1 MSTTPV
7 THTPASKKHGRT
19 VLLVLTALAV
29 VIALVATGG
38 SFAYAKQFEGKALPG
53 TTIAGVDV
61 AGKTTE
67 QIRTIVQKET
77 TGVTV
82 TVDANGERT
91 TVPLEEIGGR
101 IDVDKTVEKALS
113 RESSIPSVVSA
124 ALSGKHDVTP
134 VVTVDEEKARAYAES
149 LVPENEVE
157 PVDAEI
163 VQDDDTKEFSV
174 VESKA
179 GKGVDPANFVKDV
192 KKHAPELKDFTV
204 TQEFTTIEPKLN
216 TEAAQVTLDK
226 LETMLKSSLVV
237 TGPEN
242 KTFEVKRKDR
252 LRFVSI
258 TPNDKGDNF
267 EISIDQEKVDTY
279 VGKIADKV
287 ATTKKDGIVEV
298 AEDGSRTEVSPG
310 KDGVKVT
317 NQKDITEKLTH
328 ALSAG
333 ENLDIAMTTEVEKAE
348 VKEKK
353 VEKAPVDPEKVPSEL
368 PSYAPAEAHNG
379 EKWIDINLANKT
391 VTAYVG
397 DKAVWGPVSVVDGG
411 KGTETPTGEYEI
423 WHRTE
428 VQNMGCTPRYDYCTK
443 GVKYNQFFHKGYA
456 LHSAPWRSSFGYSGS
471 HGCINM
477 RVKDAKWLFEWASL
491 GTKVVSHR

>member
-1 MSTTPV
+1 MSNIPV
-7 THTPASKKHGRT
+7 THVRAPKKRGRT
-19 VLLVLTALAV
+19 LLLLVAIAV
-29 VIALVATGG
+29 VIALVVTGG

-53 TTIAGVDV
+53 TTVSGADV
-61 AGKTTE
+61 SGKTAE
-67 QIRTIVQKET
+67 EIRSIVEKDT
-77 TGVTV
+77 SGVKVTV
-82 TVDANGERT
+82 EAGGERT
-91 TVPLEEIGGR
+91 TVPLEEVGAR

-157 PVDAEI
+157 PVNAEI
-163 VQDDDTKEFSV
+163 VQDDETKEFSV
-174 VESKA
+174 VESKP
-179 GKGVDPANFVKDV
+179 GKGVDPSEFVASV
-192 KKHAPELKDFTV
+192 KKNAPELKDFTV
-204 TQEFTTIEPKLN
+204 NQEFTSIEPQLDTAKAN
-216 TEAAQVTLDK
+216 EAIEA
-226 LETMLKSSLVV
+226 LEGMLKSSMVV
-237 TGPEN
+237 TGPED

-252 LRFVSI
+252 LRFISI

-267 EISIDQEKVDTY
+267 EINIDQEKVDTY
-279 VGKIADKV
+279 VGKIVDKV
-287 ATTKKDGIVEV
+287 ATAKKDGIVEV

-317 NQKDITEKLTH
+317 NQMDITEKLTH

-353 VEKAPVDPEKVPSEL
+353 VKKAPVDPEKVPSEL
-368 PSYAPAEAHNG
+368 PSYAPAEARNG

-411 KGTETPTGEYEI
+411 EGTETPTGEYEV

>member
-1 MSTTPV
+1 MATTPV
-7 THTPASKKHGRT
+7 THTRAPKKRGR
-19 VLLVLTALAV
+19 VLFLVLAAVAV

-38 SFAYAKQFEGKALPG
+38 SFAFAKQFEGKALPG
-53 TTIAGVDV
+53 TTIDGVDV
-61 AGKTTE
+61 AGKTADE
-67 QIRTIVQKET
+67 IRAVVEKSTS
-77 TGVTV
+77 GVKV
-82 TVDANGERT
+82 TVDANGESNA
-91 TVPLEEIGGR
+91 VPLEEVGAH

-113 RESSIPSVVSA
+113 RESSVPAVVSA
-124 ALSGKHDVTP
+124 ALSDTRDITP
-134 VVTVDEEKARAYAES
+134 VITVDEKKARDYAES

-163 VQDDDTKEFSV
+163 VQDKESKEFSV
-174 VESKA
+174 IESKP
-179 GKGVDPANFVKDV
+179 GKGVDPAQFVAIV
-192 KKHAPELKDFTV
+192 KKNAPELRDFTV
-204 TQEFTTIEPKLN
+204 KQEFTDIEPQLTTAKAN
-216 TEAAQVTLDK
+216 EALETLDG
-226 LETMLKSSLVV
+226 MLKSSMVV
-237 TGPEN
+237 TGPED
-242 KTFEVKRKDR
+242 KTYEVTREDR
-252 LRFVSI
+252 LGFVSI
-258 TPNDKGDNF
+258 SPNEAGDNF
-267 EISIDQEKVDTY
+267 EIAVDQEKVDKY
-279 VGKIADKV
+279 VGKITGKV
-287 ATTKKDGIVEV
+287 EKTKKDGIVEV

-317 NQKDITEKLTH
+317 NAKEISEKLTK
-328 ALSAG
+328 ALSSG
-333 ENLDIAMTTEVEKAE
+333 DNLDLAMTTEVEKAE

-353 VEKAPVDPEKVPSEL
+353 VEKAPVNLDQVPGEL

-397 DKAVWGPVSVVDGG
+397 DKPVWGPVSIVDGG
-411 KGTETPTGEYEI
+411 KGTETPTGEYTI

-477 RVKDAKWLFEWASL
+477 RVADAKWLFEWASI